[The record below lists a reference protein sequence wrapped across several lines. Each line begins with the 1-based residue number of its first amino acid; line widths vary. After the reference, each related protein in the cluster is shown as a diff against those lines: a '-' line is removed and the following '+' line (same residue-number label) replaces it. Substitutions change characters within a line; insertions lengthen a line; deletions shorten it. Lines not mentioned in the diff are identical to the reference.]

1 MDVYLRTL
9 GCRLNE
15 AELQTWSQQF
25 IDRGYQIS
33 NNSEQA
39 NLLVLNTCA
48 VTGEAARKSRQ
59 ILRRM
64 HRENTTAKLVV
75 TGCYASLDESE
86 AAGILGVDLVVP
98 NSNKEHLVKIIDEQF
113 NLDGELVQ
121 TMPTFATEPG
131 EAALFARNRDRAFI
145 KIQDGCRYKCSYC
158 IVTKARGAEKSRTI
172 TDITDEINGLS
183 DNGVNEVV
191 LTGVHVGGYGS
202 DLNVS
207 LKDLIEAILNDT
219 DIRRVRFASVEPWD
233 LPDGFFNLFDNPRL
247 MPHMHL
253 PLQSGSNS
261 VLRRMSRRCNQESFS
276 SLIDQAR
283 KYVPGFNATTDII
296 VGFPG
301 ETDYEWQESL
311 DFIQQIGFGHIHIFS
326 YSHRAGTRAAKLDDQ
341 LTTKLKKLR
350 SRELFAIA
358 QTMKSAALTKML
370 GQKVEVLWESGT
382 EVLSDGRLKFSGYT
396 PNYHRV
402 STELAGNASRQILPV
417 TLTNLS
423 AEGLSLEGNIDFS
436 IQSTLDSNPG
446 HKLASSISV
455 KQL

>member
-33 NNSEQA
+33 NRSDKA
-39 NLLVLNTCA
+39 DLLVLNTCA

-64 HRENTTAKLVV
+64 HRDNTAAKLVV

-86 AAGILGVDLVVP
+86 AAAILGVDLVVP
-98 NSNKEHLVKIIDEQF
+98 NSKKEQLVEIINEQF
-113 NLDGELVQ
+113 NLDGELIR
-121 TMPTFATEPG
+121 TMPAFATEPG
-131 EAALFARNRDRAFI
+131 EAALFVRNRDRAFI

-172 TDITDEINGLS
+172 KDITDEINGLS

-207 LKDLIEAILNDT
+207 LKDLIEAILDDT
-219 DIRRVRFASVEPWD
+219 DINRVRFASVEPWD
-233 LPDGFFNLFDNPRL
+233 LPEGFFSLFDNRRL

-253 PLQSGSNS
+253 PLQSGSNT
-261 VLRRMSRRCNQESFS
+261 VLRRMSRRCNQDSFS
-276 SLIDQAR
+276 SLIEQAR

-301 ETDYEWQESL
+301 ETEYEWQESL

-341 LTTKLKKLR
+341 LTTKLKKRR
-350 SRELFAIA
+350 SKELAAIA
-358 QTMKSAALTKML
+358 QTMKSAALKEQI

-382 EVLSDGRLKFSGYT
+382 ETLSDGRITYSGYT

-402 STELAGNASRQILPV
+402 FTDLGGDASRKILPI
-417 TLTNLS
+417 TLTKLS
-423 AEGLSLEGNIDFS
+423 ADGLSLVGDIDLS
-436 IQSTLDSNPG
+436 IQSSLPRSEG
-446 HKLASSISV
+446 HKTASSISV

>member
-25 IDRGYQIS
+25 IDTGYQIS
-33 NNSEQA
+33 NCSDKA
-39 NLLVLNTCA
+39 DLLVLNTCA

-64 HRENTTAKLVV
+64 HRDNSAAKLVV

-98 NSNKEHLVKIIDEQF
+98 NSKKDQLVEIINEQF
-113 NLDGELVQ
+113 NLDGELIQ
-121 TMPTFATEPG
+121 TMPAFATEPG
-131 EAALFARNRDRAFI
+131 EAALFTRNRERAFI

-172 TDITDEINGLS
+172 GDITDEINGLS

-207 LKDLIEAILNDT
+207 LKDLIEAILDDT
-219 DIRRVRFASVEPWD
+219 DIKRVRFASVEPWD
-233 LPDGFFNLFDNPRL
+233 LPEGFFNLFDNPRL

-261 VLRRMSRRCNQESFS
+261 VLRRMSRRCNQDSFS
-276 SLIDQAR
+276 SLIEQAR

-326 YSHRAGTRAAKLDDQ
+326 YSHRAGTRAAKLGDQ
-341 LTTKLKKLR
+341 LTTELKKRR
-350 SRELFAIA
+350 SKELSAIA
-358 QTMKSAALTKML
+358 KTMKAAALKEQL
-370 GQKVEVLWESGT
+370 GQKVKVLWESGKET
-382 EVLSDGRLKFSGYT
+382 LPDGRIRFSGYT

-402 STELAGNASRQILPV
+402 FADLSGDASRKILPV
-417 TLTNLS
+417 TLTQLS
-423 AEGLSLEGNIDFS
+423 TDGLSLEGNIDLS
-436 IQSTLDSNPG
+436 IQSALPRRDE
-446 HKLASSISV
+446 HKSASSISV